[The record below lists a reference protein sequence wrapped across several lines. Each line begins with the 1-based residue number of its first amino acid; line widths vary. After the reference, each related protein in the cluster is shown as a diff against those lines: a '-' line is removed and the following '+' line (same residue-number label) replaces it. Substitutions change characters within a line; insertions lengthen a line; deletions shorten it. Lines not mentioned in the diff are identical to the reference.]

1 MKLSELIDSGA
12 IAPDHLDIE
21 IRGITADSRAVA
33 PGYLFAA
40 LPGTRSNGADFAG
53 DALARGAV
61 AILAGADAHL
71 NLGKAVPVIADANPY
86 RRLALL
92 AARFHGAQP
101 RVIAAVTGTNGKT
114 SVAAFVRQ
122 IWEAMGLKAASLGT
136 VGVVSPAGARPL
148 DHTTPDPV
156 SLHRIL
162 ADLKAEGVEHL
173 ALEASSHGLDQHR
186 LDGVAIAAAAFT
198 NITRD
203 HLDYHKSFEAYFAAK
218 LRLFTEL
225 AQPGAPAVIHAGQ
238 IEALDVAAA
247 AHDRGLRVF
256 TVGRLGRDLKLV
268 DAQRDGFAQRLKLR
282 FAGKTHQVVLP
293 LAGEFQ
299 TANALVAAG
308 LVLSLGAEPEQV
320 FAALAVLKGARGRME
335 LTAHAENGAPIFI
348 DYAHTPDALHKALET
363 LRPYAKGR
371 LVVAFGC
378 GGDRDRG
385 KRAQMGAVAA
395 ALADRVIVTDDNP
408 RSEDP
413 AAIRREILSSAP
425 GALEIGDRAEAIRT
439 AIAALEAGDV
449 LLIAGKG
456 HETGQI
462 VGGKTL
468 PYSDH
473 AAVAAALG
481 QEFGHELGDEILG
494 APAAAGGAEEA
505 LAPVMAGAAEM
516 EAAPH
521 GEVKAAT
528 GPAPAVPADQPE
540 PAAVEAGSNLP
551 PPASEPALSVDA
563 IAAPEPLPPERSEPE
578 AAAATEPAAIPAPGS
593 TPPESAATGLAAMP
607 EPAAPAAAPPAQADA
622 PLWTLQA
629 VLAAT
634 KGSAQ
639 GQPPEDASG
648 VSIDSRTLKPGDI
661 FVAIKGERGDGHDHV
676 GSALDKGAAFAI
688 VSREYFGA
696 AGPLIRVPDTLG
708 ALNAL
713 ATAARARCK
722 GRIAA
727 ITGSVGKTGS
737 KEMLRLALGAS
748 GATHASEKSYNNLWG
763 VPLSLARMPGET
775 RFGVF
780 EIGMNHAGEITP
792 LTRMVRPHLAIV
804 TTVAAVHIEFFDSV
818 AGIAEAKAEIFHG
831 LEPGGTAI
839 LNADNEYFALLRARA
854 RERGAER
861 IITFGA
867 GADADARLLAA
878 QSEGEATAIEADIM
892 GERVAFRLGAPGR
905 HLALNAVAVLAA
917 VKALGADLAGAAAA
931 LAAFEPPEGRGVRQ
945 TFALAGGPVILID
958 ESYNANPASMRA
970 ALAALG
976 ETPVGEGGRRIAVLG
991 DMLELGNASQEMH
1004 LELKPAIDE
1013 AKVDVVFACG
1023 QFMRELHNA
1032 LPAELRGGH
1041 AETASDLAETVV
1053 RAVAPG
1059 DVVMVKGSLGS
1070 RMGVVVSALRDHL
1083 QALAVTDESGRDTAG
1098 KT

>member
-12 IAPDHLDIE
+12 IAPEHLDIE
-21 IRGITADSRAVA
+21 ISGITADSRAVA

-53 DALARGAV
+53 DAVARGAV
-61 AILAGADAHL
+61 AILARADAHL
-71 NLGKAVPVIADANPY
+71 NLGKAVPVIADANPH
-86 RRLALL
+86 RRLALI
-92 AARFHGAQP
+92 AARFYRAQP
-101 RVIAAVTGTNGKT
+101 RVVAAVTGTNGKT

-268 DAQRDGFAQRLKLR
+268 DAERDGFAQRLKLR
-282 FAGKTHQVVLP
+282 FGGKTHQVLLP

-308 LVLSLGAEPEQV
+308 LVLSLGAEPQHV
-320 FAALAVLKGARGRME
+320 FAALAALKGARGRME
-335 LTAHAENGAPIFI
+335 LAAHAENGAPIFI

-371 LVVAFGC
+371 LAVIFGC

-385 KRAQMGAVAA
+385 KRAQMGAVAV

-425 GALEIGDRAEAIRT
+425 GALEIGDRAAAIRA

-481 QEFGHELGDEILG
+481 RDFGQDFGQELGDGIWG
-494 APAAAGGAEEA
+494 APAAAGSAEEA
-505 LAPVMAGAAEM
+505 PAPVMTEAAET
-516 EAAPH
+516 EAAPQ
-521 GEVKAAT
+521 GEVKAA
-528 GPAPAVPADQPE
+528 P
-540 PAAVEAGSNLP
+540 S
-551 PPASEPALSVDA
+551 
-563 IAAPEPLPPERSEPE
+563 
-578 AAAATEPAAIPAPGS
+578 
-593 TPPESAATGLAAMP
+593 P
-607 EPAAPAAAPPAQADA
+607 EPAAPADQPAPAAAEAGSKLPPPASAPVLSEDAVAMQEPLPSESTEPAAAVPEPAATAAAPPDQADA

-639 GQPPEDASG
+639 GQPPEGASG
-648 VSIDSRTLKPGDI
+648 VSIDSRTLKRGDI

-688 VSREYFGA
+688 VSRDYFGA

-713 ATAARARCK
+713 AMAARARCE

-727 ITGSVGKTGS
+727 ITGSVGKTSS

-818 AGIAEAKAEIFHG
+818 EGIAEAKAEIFHG

-867 GADADARLLAA
+867 GADADARLIAA
-878 QSEGEATAIEADIM
+878 QSEDEATAIEADIM

-945 TFALAGGPVILID
+945 TLVLAGGPVILID

-976 ETPVGEGGRRIAVLG
+976 ETPVGPGGRRIAVLG

-1004 LELKPAIDE
+1004 LDLKPAIDE

-1023 QFMRELHNA
+1023 QFMRELHDA
-1032 LPAELRGGH
+1032 LPADRRGGH
-1041 AETASDLAETVV
+1041 ADAASDLAETVV

-1070 RMGVVVSALRDHL
+1070 RMGVVVGALRDHL
-1083 QALAVTDESGRDTAG
+1083 KALAARDESGRETAG

>member
-1 MKLSELIDSGA
+1 MKLSELIDNGA
-12 IAPDHLDIE
+12 IAPEHLDIE

-53 DALARGAV
+53 DAVARGAV
-61 AILAGADAHL
+61 AILARADAHL
-71 NLGKAVPVIADANPY
+71 NLGKAVPVIADANPH
-86 RRLALL
+86 RRLALI
-92 AARFHGAQP
+92 AARFYRAQP
-101 RVIAAVTGTNGKT
+101 RVVAAVTGTNGKT

-136 VGVVSPAGARPL
+136 VGAVSPAGARPL

-268 DAQRDGFAQRLKLR
+268 DAERDGFAQRLKLR
-282 FAGKTHQVVLP
+282 FGGKTHQVLLP

-308 LVLSLGAEPEQV
+308 LVLSLGAEPQHV
-320 FAALAVLKGARGRME
+320 FPALAALKGARGRME
-335 LTAHAENGAPIFI
+335 LAAHAENGAPIFI

-371 LVVAFGC
+371 LAVIFGC

-385 KRAQMGAVAA
+385 KRAQMGAVAV

-425 GALEIGDRAEAIRT
+425 GALEIGDRAAAIRA

-481 QEFGHELGDEILG
+481 RDFGQDFGQELGDGIWG
-494 APAAAGGAEEA
+494 APAAAGSAEEA
-505 LAPVMAGAAEM
+505 PAPVMTGAAET
-516 EAAPH
+516 EAAPQ
-521 GEVKAAT
+521 GEVKAA
-528 GPAPAVPADQPE
+528 P
-540 PAAVEAGSNLP
+540 S
-551 PPASEPALSVDA
+551 
-563 IAAPEPLPPERSEPE
+563 
-578 AAAATEPAAIPAPGS
+578 
-593 TPPESAATGLAAMP
+593 P
-607 EPAAPAAAPPAQADA
+607 EPAAPADQPAPAAAEAGSKLPPPASAPVLSEDAVAMPGPLPSESTEPAAAVPEPAATAAAPPDQANA

-639 GQPPEDASG
+639 GQPPEGASG
-648 VSIDSRTLKPGDI
+648 VSIDSRTLKRGDI

-688 VSREYFGA
+688 VSRDYFGA

-713 ATAARARCK
+713 AMAARARCE

-727 ITGSVGKTGS
+727 ITGSVGKTSS

-818 AGIAEAKAEIFHG
+818 EGIAEAKAEIFNG

-867 GADADARLLAA
+867 GADADARLIAA
-878 QSEGEATAIEADIM
+878 QSEDEATAIEADIM

-945 TFALAGGPVILID
+945 TLVLAGGPVILID

-976 ETPVGEGGRRIAVLG
+976 ETPVGPGGRRIAVLG

-1004 LELKPAIDE
+1004 LDLKPAIDE

-1023 QFMRELHNA
+1023 QFMRELHDA
-1032 LPAELRGGH
+1032 LPADRRGGH
-1041 AETASDLAETVV
+1041 ADAASDLAETVV

-1070 RMGVVVSALRDHL
+1070 RMGVVVGALRDHL
-1083 QALAVTDESGRDTAG
+1083 KALAARDESGRETAG